1 METELEPTV
10 KPLAYKIKSVSR
22 ESPAQKA
29 AHVLDT
35 DLRSHWSS
43 GTNTKEWILFELEEP
58 CLLSHIRI
66 HNKSVLEWE
75 IAVGLRYKPEAF
87 MKVRPRC
94 EAPRRD
100 MVYPMNY
107 VPCRYLRISCL
118 RGNPIAIF
126 FIQLIGIPVA
136 GLESEFQP
144 VVDHLLPNI
153 ISYKQDANN
162 IYLQL
167 LKDIT
172 RRLLPF
178 LPQLE
183 GELSTFLEA
192 AETNIRFLA
201 MLAGPFY
208 PILFIANEREI
219 GKTSGD
225 IFDSDGSRNN
235 QISTLTV
242 SSNFEVQPRRVRSPS
257 SFPQPAACSIA
268 FRPSSV
274 LMLLRK
280 AYKDTCLGTIARLA
294 ARVLQKLMVPDS
306 SLEAV
311 SSSTEA
317 SAVLPDEVAKMESH
331 ALECFSDYS
340 CLFGEEFKI
349 NGELS
354 NIYSL
359 SFLDSAL
366 VEEGILHILYACAAE
381 PLLCSKLHDC
391 GPEFWFVLPLIQA
404 LLPALRPSLGSPM
417 DQVDESF
424 THWKQPMV
432 QQALAQIVTLS
443 SSSIY
448 HPLLDGCA
456 SYLSSNSPSHVKAA
470 CVLIDLCSG
479 PLAPWIPRVVAKVDL
494 TMELLEDLL
503 PIIQGGHYP
512 IERAS
517 AALKYIMLA
526 LSGSMDDILAK
537 YKEVKHKLL
546 FLVEMLGPYLN
557 PAIVTVSDTTFFGDV
572 SMLPI
577 EKQEQ
582 NCAMA
587 LNIIRTAVSRSAV
600 LPSLESEWKRG
611 SVAPSVLLAV
621 LGPDMQ
627 LPYDIDICKSS
638 VGKGFAEEYSA
649 KSQDTSIQHDGTYH
663 KSHALDDFGK
673 KAEASDISVRKDFS
687 EDANL
692 LFAPSELK
700 KINLRNYIHPSE
712 DNMQEKQCNAEIGLR
727 SEEKFNN
734 NLVLDLGFDDECFQ
748 LEANY
753 IQLVNHQVCELR
765 ASEFRRLALELH
777 SQDNITAESH
787 DAAVDSLLL
796 SAECHVNPFFLR
808 AVRPCL
814 KLMNGNSV
822 KTRSSRTQD
831 ENTHTTRKFIQK
843 GYCDLETVATLERKR
858 DKTVLQILLEA
869 AEMDCQFYCSISND
883 EQVLYDNTDFKESIQ
898 ISPLDLNAADA
909 VTLVRQNQGL
919 LSQFL
924 VNRLKKDQH
933 SMHEILMQSLLFLLH
948 SATGLCCPP
957 ECIIDI
963 ILESAEHLNR
973 LLTSFYFSFKDG
985 KTDPEKV
992 HEARRRWVLL
1002 QRLVIASSGSDNGAL
1017 FVIDGKGGS
1026 RHRCLVPPSSWI
1038 ERIPS
1043 FSSCP
1048 LPLVRFIGWMGVS
1061 RYAKQCVK
1069 DGMLFGLDLPQ
1080 ITTLLSIFADEL
1092 ASLNNVSDQKS
1103 EPVIYESFGSQKQPS
1118 ENEGFNNPS
1127 KRSHAEG
1134 FLRVLYPEF
1143 YKYFPN
1149 MKMQFETFSEDIM
1162 EAVCLQLRSFSS
1174 SFIPDVLGWF
1184 SDLCLWQREQPYDN
1198 QIDHVKGYAA
1208 KNVKA
1213 VTLYLLEAIVSEHM
1227 GAMVPEIPRVV
1238 QILVSMCRTSYCDV
1252 DFLESILRILKP
1264 LISYGLPRVSK
1275 DEINATDDSSCLD
1288 FESLCFDTLL
1298 SIFKCGTKCQT
1309 SAGNKLY
1316 RGALMIFLFGA
1327 LFTDMSVLKRQEVLQ
1342 SLISWAEFTNFE
1354 PTSAFYDYLRAF
1366 ENVMESCTSIL
1377 IDTLGAF
1384 GIFIAAKK
1392 SSLSDKSAASCLSV
1406 SSVHGEPYDDTEDA
1420 PTYSLQVETGSL
1432 KHNSY
1437 DFKYFSS
1444 SAEVVGFCKDLESLI
1459 FKLFPA
1465 IELCWQLH
1473 HQLAKR
1479 LCLATA
1485 NCYLYST
1492 CLLSICQSTNREVDS
1507 INHIPFQVSMDES
1520 SMHWKNAL
1528 ESFANGALVLEQNL
1542 CWHGASVMLD
1552 FLLGLPCNFKLDHVL
1567 SSICLAIKNF
1577 CCHSPKITWRLQTD
1591 KWLSSVLCR
1600 FLTEDGAS
1608 SLVDLLCVML
1618 EHSEPE
1624 QQFVA
1629 LKHLQGLLA
1638 QGSCG
1643 GVGVSAYEGA
1653 KPSDI
1658 DATVPESFIRI
1669 IVSKTWDRV
1678 AVLASSDPSM
1688 LLRSHA
1694 VALLSTYVPFTGRGQ
1709 LQSFLGAADTVLPGL
1724 SRLAYSL
1731 GEGPLRTLSLTLL
1744 ATACLYSPMED
1755 ILLLPQNVWKNL
1767 EVLGTSKLD
1776 GRIGDMEKMVCQALC
1791 KLRSEGQQG
1800 KEVLQEVLA
1809 TKCVKQPVDPDFE
1822 GTRESIIQVLA
1833 SLTSAQSYF
1842 DFFSSVISSKNVEL
1856 EEVEM
1861 ELELLKKDIALKEAS
1876 ENLRETNELPVS
1888 ATMYVTGQSRRL
1900 EQLKAE
1906 IQKLEK
1912 EKLREEVAAR
1922 RQKKLIARHARHQFL
1937 EDAALREL
1945 ELLQELDRE
1954 RTKEAEHEIERQRL
1968 LEQERAKTRELRHNL
1983 EMEMERR
1990 TQAKLQRELEQR
2002 DSGPRSRREFSS
2014 SAANS
2019 RPRERY
2025 RERDSGRPAQEGS
2038 LRPSSA
2044 GSGGRE
2050 GAITPPPAGGTN
2062 ATSATPLV
2070 LGSSRT
2076 YAVQPPLILKSRE
2089 RTEERTYDDNIDGS
2103 RDSGDAGSIGDPDSS
2118 SVDGTSVGYGASH
2131 RHGSR
2136 SGKPRQIVERRER
2149 DGRREGKWERKHS

>member
-10 KPLAYKIKSVSR
+10 KPLAYKIKSVTR
-22 ESPAQKA
+22 ESPSQKA

-43 GTNTKEWILFELEEP
+43 GTNTKEWILLELEEP

-75 IAVGLRYKPEAF
+75 ITVGLRYKPEAF

-126 FIQLIGIPVA
+126 FIQLIGISVA
-136 GLESEFQP
+136 GLEPEFQP
-144 VVDHLLPNI
+144 VIEHLLPNI
-153 ISYKQDANN
+153 ISYKQDTNN

-183 GELSTFLEA
+183 GDLSTFPEA
-192 AETNIRFLA
+192 AEFNIQFLA

-225 IFDSDGSRNN
+225 IFDSDGTRNSQN
-235 QISTLTV
+235 STLTV
-242 SSNFEVQPRRVRSPS
+242 SSNFEVQSRKARSLS
-257 SFPQPAACSIA
+257 SFSLPAASIV

-280 AYKDTCLGTIARLA
+280 AYKDTTLGTVTRMV
-294 ARVLQKLMVPDS
+294 ARVLQKLMVPNS

-311 SSSTEA
+311 SSATEA
-317 SAVLPDEVAKMESH
+317 TGVLSDEVAKMESH
-331 ALECFSDYS
+331 VLECFTDYS

-349 NGELS
+349 DGDLS

-391 GPEFWFVLPLIQA
+391 RSEFSFVLPLVQA

-417 DQVDESF
+417 DQIDETF

-432 QQALAQIVTLS
+432 RQALAQIVTLS

-470 CVLIDLCSG
+470 CILIDLCSG

-494 TMELLEDLL
+494 TMELFEDLL
-503 PIIQGGHYP
+503 PIIQDFQGGHYS
-512 IERAS
+512 IERAI

-537 YKEVKHKLL
+537 YKEIKHKLL
-546 FLVEMLGPYLN
+546 FLVEMLDPYLN
-557 PAIVTVSDTTFFGDV
+557 PAIAAVNDMTFPGVV
-572 SMLPI
+572 SMPSVG
-577 EKQEQ
+577 KQEQ
-582 NCAMA
+582 NCGMA

-600 LPSLESEWKRG
+600 LPSLESEWKRR

-627 LPYDIDICKSS
+627 LPYDIDVCNS
-638 VGKGFAEEYSA
+638 VGKGAAEEYSTRT
-649 KSQDTSIQHDGTYH
+649 QDSSVQHDGTYH
-663 KSHALDDFGK
+663 KSHALDEFGK
-673 KAEASDISVRKDFS
+673 KAEPSEVSVRKDIT
-687 EDANL
+687 EDANS
-692 LFAPSELK
+692 LFALPELK
-700 KINLRNYIHPSE
+700 KTNLRNFADPSE
-712 DNMQEKQCNAEIGLR
+712 ENMQEKLCTAEIGL
-727 SEEKFNN
+727 STEGKSKNS
-734 NLVLDLGFDDECFQ
+734 LVLDVGFDDECFQ

-753 IQLVNHQVCELR
+753 IQLVNHQVCELK
-765 ASEFRRLALELH
+765 ASEFRCLAQKLH
-777 SQDNITAESH
+777 SQANVTAESH

-796 SAECHVNPFFLR
+796 SAECYVNPFSLR

-822 KTRSSRTQD
+822 KTGSSPTEAED
-831 ENTHTTRKFIQK
+831 THTMRRFIQK
-843 GYCDLETVATLERKR
+843 GYCDLETVETLERKR
-858 DKTVLQILLEA
+858 DKAVLQILLEA
-869 AEMDCQFYCSISND
+869 AEMDRQFYSSISND
-883 EQVLYDNTDFKESIQ
+883 EEFLYDNTDFKDSVQ
-898 ISPLDLNAADA
+898 ISSLDLNVADA

-924 VNRLKKDQH
+924 VNRLKRDQH
-933 SMHEILMQSLLFLLH
+933 SMHDILMQSLLFLLH
-948 SATGLCCPP
+948 SATRLSCPP
-957 ECIIDI
+957 EHIIDI
-963 ILESAEHLNR
+963 LLESAEHLNKQI
-973 LLTSFYFSFKDG
+973 TSFYHSLKDG
-985 KTDPEKV
+985 KIDPVKLN
-992 HEARRRWVLL
+992 EAKRRWMLL
-1002 QRLVIASSGSDNGAL
+1002 HRLVIAASASDNGAAL
-1017 FVIDGKGGS
+1017 VIDSKCGS
-1026 RHRCLVPPSSWI
+1026 RYRCLVPPSSWI

-1069 DGMLFGLDLPQ
+1069 DGMLLGLDLPQ

-1092 ASLNNVSDQKS
+1092 ASLDNVSGKKS
-1103 EPVIYESFGSQKQPS
+1103 EPVIYESFGSQKQLS
-1118 ENEGFNNPS
+1118 ENEGLDPS
-1127 KRSHAEG
+1127 KPSHAEG
-1134 FLRVLYPEF
+1134 FLHVIYPEF
-1143 YKYFPN
+1143 YKYFPK
-1149 MKMQFETFSEDIM
+1149 MKKQFETFVEDIM
-1162 EAVCLQLRSFSS
+1162 EAVCLQLRSFPT

-1184 SDLCLWQREQPYDN
+1184 SDICLWQGEQPYEN
-1198 QIDHVKGYAA
+1198 KHVKGYAA

-1213 VTLYLLEAIVSEHM
+1213 ITLYLLEAIVSEHM
-1227 GAMVPEIPRVV
+1227 GAMVPEVPRVV
-1238 QILVSMCRTSYCDV
+1238 DILVSLCRTSYCDV

-1264 LISYGLPRVSK
+1264 LISYGLPKMVK
-1275 DEINATDDSSCLD
+1275 DEMNATDDSSCLD
-1288 FESLCFDTLL
+1288 VESLCFGTLL
-1298 SIFKCGTKCQT
+1298 SIFKCRTECQT
-1309 SAGNKLY
+1309 SADNKLY
-1316 RGALMIFLFGA
+1316 RGALMIFFFGA
-1327 LFTDMSVLKRQEVLQ
+1327 IFTDLSILKRQEVLQ
-1342 SLISWAEFTNFE
+1342 TLISWTEFVKFE
-1354 PTSAFYDYLRAF
+1354 PTSAFYDYLHAF
-1366 ENVMESCTSIL
+1366 ENVIKNCNSIL
-1377 IDTLGAF
+1377 VETLGAF
-1384 GIFIAAKK
+1384 GILVAAKT
-1392 SSLSDKSAASCLSV
+1392 SSSDKSAASCLSD
-1406 SSVHGEPYDDTEDA
+1406 SSIHGELYDGTEGA
-1420 PTYSLQVETGSL
+1420 PTHNVQVEKGSL
-1432 KHNSY
+1432 THRSF
-1437 DFKYFSS
+1437 DLKYFSS
-1444 SAEVVGFCKDLESLI
+1444 SDEIVGFCNDLENLT

-1465 IELCWQLH
+1465 VELCWKLH
-1473 HQLAKR
+1473 YQLAKR
-1479 LCLATA
+1479 LCSATA
-1485 NCYLYST
+1485 NCYMYST
-1492 CLLSICQSTNREVDS
+1492 CLLSICQSTGREVDS
-1507 INHIPFQVSMDES
+1507 VNHMPSEVSMDES
-1520 SMHWKNAL
+1520 SVHWKNAL

-1542 CWHGASVMLD
+1542 CWQGASVMLD
-1552 FLLGLPCNFKLDHVL
+1552 HLLGLPCNFKLDHVF
-1567 SSICLAIKNF
+1567 SSICLVIKSF
-1577 CCHSPKITWRLQTD
+1577 CCHAPKITWRLQTD
-1591 KWLSSVLCR
+1591 KWLSSILCR

-1624 QQFVA
+1624 QQLVA
-1629 LKHLQGLLA
+1629 LKHLQGFLA
-1638 QGSCG
+1638 QRSCG
-1643 GVGVSAYEGA
+1643 GVGVSENGA
-1653 KPSDI
+1653 KPFDMDS
-1658 DATVPESFIRI
+1658 TSPESFTRM

-1678 AVLASSDPSM
+1678 AVLASSDQSM
-1688 LLRSHA
+1688 TLRSHA
-1694 VALLSTYVPFTGRGQ
+1694 VALLSTYVPFAGHGQ
-1709 LQSFLGAADTVLPGL
+1709 IQSFLGAADIVLPGL
-1724 SRLAYSL
+1724 SRLAYSP
-1731 GEGPLRTLSLTLL
+1731 GEGPIRTLSLTLL

-1767 EVLGTSKLD
+1767 EVLGTSKFD
-1776 GRIGDMEKMVCQALC
+1776 GRILDMEKMICQALC
-1791 KLRSEGQQG
+1791 KLRSGVQR
-1800 KEVLQEVLA
+1800 KEVLKELLA
-1809 TKCVKQPVDPDFE
+1809 TKCVKKLVDPDFE
-1822 GTRESIIQVLA
+1822 ATRESIIQVLA
-1833 SLTSAQSYF
+1833 SLTSVQSYF
-1842 DFFSSVISSKNVEL
+1842 DFFSSMISEKDVEL
-1856 EEVEM
+1856 EETEM
-1861 ELELLKKDIALKEAS
+1861 ELELLKKDIAQKAS
-1876 ENLRETNELPVS
+1876 ESLRETNELP
-1888 ATMYVTGQSRRL
+1888 TPERHGRRL

-1906 IQKLEK
+1906 VRKLEK

-1922 RQKKLIARHARHQFL
+1922 RQKKLIARHARNQLL
-1937 EDAALREL
+1937 EAAALRES
-1945 ELLQELDRE
+1945 ELLQDLDRE
-1954 RTKEAEHEIERQRL
+1954 RTREAEDEIERQRL
-1968 LEQERAKTRELRHNL
+1968 LEQERAKTRQMRHNL

-1990 TQAKLQRELEQR
+1990 TQRELQRELEQR

-2014 SAANS
+2014 SGANSS

-2025 RERDSGRPAQEGS
+2025 RERESARPTQEGS

-2050 GAITPPPAGGTN
+2050 GATTPPPAGGTN
-2062 ATSATPLV
+2062 ATAAAPLV
-2070 LGSSRT
+2070 LGGSRT
-2076 YAVQPPLILKSRE
+2076 YAVQTPLILKSRE
-2089 RTEERTYDDNIDGS
+2089 RTEERAYDENFDGS

-2118 SVDGTSVGYGASH
+2118 VDGTTVGYGSSH

>member
-43 GTNTKEWILFELEEP
+43 GTNTKEWILLELEEP

-183 GELSTFLEA
+183 HNHWWHVQGELSTFSEA

-208 PILFIANEREI
+208 PILFIANERLV
-219 GKTSGD
+219 SGMRLC
-225 IFDSDGSRNN
+225 GS
-235 QISTLTV
+235 L
-242 SSNFEVQPRRVRSPS
+242 VQPRRVRSPS

-274 LMLLRK
+274 LMLIRK
-280 AYKDTCLGTIARLA
+280 AYKDASLGTIARLA

-317 SAVLPDEVAKMESH
+317 SAVLPDEVTKMESH

-391 GPEFWFVLPLIQA
+391 GPEFWFVLPLVQA

-417 DQVDESF
+417 YQVDESF

-432 QQALAQIVTLS
+432 QQALSQIVTFS

-479 PLAPWIPRVVAKVDL
+479 PLAPWIPRVVAK
-494 TMELLEDLL
+494 
-503 PIIQGGHYP
+503 GGHYA

-611 SVAPSVLLAV
+611 SVVPSVLLAV

-638 VGKGFAEEYSA
+638 VGKGAAEEYSV
-649 KSQDTSIQHDGTYH
+649 KSQDASIQHDGTYH

-700 KINLRNYIHPSE
+700 RTNLRNCIHPSE
-712 DNMQEKQCNAEIGLR
+712 DNMQEKQCNAEIGLS

-765 ASEFRRLALELH
+765 ASEFQRLALELH
-777 SQDNITAESH
+777 SQDNITVESH

-822 KTRSSRTQD
+822 KTRSSCTQD
-831 ENTHTTRKFIQK
+831 EDTPTTRKFIQK

-869 AEMDCQFYCSISND
+869 AEMDRQFYLSISND
-883 EQVLYDNTDFKESIQ
+883 VQVLYDNTDFKEGIQ

-948 SATGLCCPP
+948 SATELCCPP

-985 KTDPEKV
+985 KIDPEKV

-1017 FVIDGKGGS
+1017 FVMDSKGGS

-1103 EPVIYESFGSQKQPS
+1103 EPVIYELFGSQKQPS
-1118 ENEGFNNPS
+1118 ENEVFNNPS

-1174 SFIPDVLGWF
+1174 SFIPDVLSWF

-1252 DFLESILRILKP
+1252 DFLESILRVLKP
-1264 LISYGLPRVSK
+1264 LISYGLPKVSK

-1298 SIFKCGTKCQT
+1298 SIFKSGTKCQT
-1309 SAGNKLY
+1309 SAGDKLY
-1316 RGALMIFLFGA
+1316 QGALMIFLFGA

-1342 SLISWAEFTNFE
+1342 SLISWAEFANFE

-1392 SSLSDKSAASCLSV
+1392 SSLSDKSAASCFSV
-1406 SSVHGEPYDDTEDA
+1406 SSVHGEPYGDTEGA

-1432 KHNSY
+1432 EPNSY

-1444 SAEVVGFCKDLESLI
+1444 SAEIVGFCKDLESLI

-1479 LCLATA
+1479 FCLATA

-1507 INHIPFQVSMDES
+1507 INQPFQVSMDES

-1591 KWLSSVLCR
+1591 KWLSSVLHR
-1600 FLTEDGAS
+1600 FCTEEGAS
-1608 SLVDLLCVML
+1608 SLIDLLCVML

-1653 KPSDI
+1653 KRSDI

-1694 VALLSTYVPFTGRGQ
+1694 VALLSTFVPFTGRGQ

-1800 KEVLQEVLA
+1800 KELLQEVLA
-1809 TKCVKQPVDPDFE
+1809 TKCVKKPVDPDFE
-1822 GTRESIIQVLA
+1822 GTRESIMQVLA

-1842 DFFSSVISSKNVEL
+1842 DFFSSAISSRNVEL
-1856 EEVEM
+1856 EEAEM
-1861 ELELLKKDIALKEAS
+1861 ELELLKKDIAMKEAS

-1888 ATMYVTGQSRRL
+1888 ASQSRRL

-1922 RQKKLIARHARHQFL
+1922 RQKKLVVRHARHQFL
-1937 EDAALREL
+1937 EAAALREL

-1954 RTKEAEHEIERQRL
+1954 RTKEAEHEIERQR
-1968 LEQERAKTRELRHNL
+1968 E
-1983 EMEMERR
+1983 
-1990 TQAKLQRELEQR
+1990 LQRELEQR

-2025 RERDSGRPAQEGS
+2025 RERDSGRAAQEGS

-2070 LGSSRT
+2070 LGGSRT

-2118 SVDGTSVGYGASH
+2118 SVDGTIVGYGASH